1 MLSVRMFSSYQLD
14 FTNCLYLKCY
24 ISKVLYNSKVM
35 KEQFLKWK
43 KYVSEDWELNHYWY
57 MKEEFLVIVRKDY
70 TWRLLNIGIIIWD
83 IVMLWENVKSC
94 KMRIETIK
102 EYREQGKLSTL
113 SMNMKI

>member
-43 KYVSEDWELNHYWY
+43 KYVSEDWE
-57 MKEEFLVIVRKDY
+57 FLVIIRKDY